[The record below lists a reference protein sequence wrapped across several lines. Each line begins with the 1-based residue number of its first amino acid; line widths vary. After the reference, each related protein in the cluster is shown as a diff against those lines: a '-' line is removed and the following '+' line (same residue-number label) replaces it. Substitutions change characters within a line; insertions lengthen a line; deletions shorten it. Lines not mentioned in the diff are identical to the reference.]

1 MCLDHCNLN
10 IDLNPKSTN
19 KNHPTR
25 GLKLGDWEFYLS
37 QETSSLPSRVTLQ
50 DTSLA
55 GTEEEGEEEEEVED
69 NEEGEEDE
77 EVEDNEEGEE
87 D

>member
-1 MCLDHCNLN
+1 MCLDHCNLH

-19 KNHPTR
+19 RNQPTR
-25 GLKLGDWEFYLS
+25 GLKLGDWEVYLS

-55 GTEEEGEEEEEVED
+55 GTEE
-69 NEEGEEDE
+69 GEEDE
-77 EVEDNEEGEE
+77 EVEENEEQNN
-87 D
+87 